1 MARGASPPASEG
13 KSRID
18 GEVANSMTTPLRDP
32 LAFLGEELED
42 LRARHLYR
50 PLRVMSSAQGP
61 IVSVDDRRLI
71 SLSSNDYLGLTHHPR
86 LREAALAAVRDF
98 GAGSGAV
105 RTIAGTMTMH
115 EELEA
120 ELASFKGTAATL
132 TFQSGFTANTGVIPT
147 ITGEQD
153 LIVSDALN
161 HASIIDGM
169 RLSKAPRK
177 IYKHADVDGLRAIL
191 DEAVE
196 KGREGTGL
204 PYRLILVVTDG
215 VFSMDGDIAPL
226 PGIVEAAEAAN
237 AAVFV
242 DDAHASGVLGRHGR
256 GSVDHFGLHGRVA
269 IQVGTL
275 SKAVGVLGGYVAG
288 SQDLRDILVQRA
300 RPFLFSTSHPPSV
313 AAACRE
319 AIRVML
325 DEPERID
332 RLWASTKRFKAELT
346 RLGFDTGRSETPITP
361 IIVGDP
367 DTAGRFSQRL
377 IEEGVFAQPVV
388 FPTVALDQAR
398 IRTIVTAAHADEQLD
413 RALGAFDVVGREL
426 GLIG

>member
-1 MARGASPPASEG
+1 
-13 KSRID
+13 
-18 GEVANSMTTPLRDP
+18 MTTNVHPDP
-32 LAFLGEELED
+32 LAFLGDELAD
-42 LRARHLYR
+42 LRERHLYR
-50 PLRVMSSAQGP
+50 PLRVMTSAQGP
-61 IVSVDDRRLI
+61 VVSVDERRLI

-98 GAGSGAV
+98 GVGSGAV
-105 RTIAGTMTMH
+105 RTIAGTMSLH
-115 EELEA
+115 EELER
-120 ELASFKGTAATL
+120 ELAAFKGTQAVLTL
-132 TFQSGFTANTGVIPT
+132 QSGFSANTGVIPT

-177 IYKHADVDGLRAIL
+177 IYPHGDIEALRGLLR
-191 DEAVE
+191 EAAE

-204 PYRLILVVTDG
+204 PYRLVLVVTDG
-215 VFSMDGDIAPL
+215 VFSMDGAIAPL
-226 PGIVEAAEAAN
+226 PQIVTAAEEFG

-242 DDAHASGVLGRHGR
+242 DDAHASGVLGRNGR

-288 SQDLRDILVQRA
+288 SQDLRDILIQRA
-300 RPFLFSTSHPPSV
+300 RPFLFSTSHPPAV

-319 AIRVML
+319 AIRVMQ
-325 DEPERID
+325 DEPDLIE
-332 RLWASTKRFKAELT
+332 RLWSNTRRFKAELK
-346 RLGFDTGRSETPITP
+346 RLGFDTGTSETPITP
-361 IIVGDP
+361 VMMGDP

-377 IEEGVFAQPVV
+377 FDEGVFAQPVV
-388 FPTVALDQAR
+388 YPTVAIDKAR
-398 IRTIVTAAHADEQLD
+398 IRTIVTAAHGEEQLD
-413 RALGAFDVVGREL
+413 RALETFATVGREL
-426 GLIG
+426 GLIR

>member
-1 MARGASPPASEG
+1 MTARS
-13 KSRID
+13 
-18 GEVANSMTTPLRDP
+18 DP
-32 LAFLGEELED
+32 LAFLADELAD

-61 IVSVDDRRLI
+61 IASVDEQRVI

-86 LREAALAAVRDF
+86 LRQAALHAVERY

-105 RTIAGTMTMH
+105 RTIAGTMTLH

-120 ELASFKGTAATL
+120 ELARFKGVEATL
-132 TFQSGFTANTGVIPT
+132 TFQSGFAANTGVLAA
-147 ITGEQD
+147 ITGDLD

-177 IYKHADVDGLRAIL
+177 IYPHADVTALRQIL
-191 DEAVE
+191 AEAE
-196 KGREGTGL
+196 EHGRPDSGE

-226 PGIVEAAEAAN
+226 PGIVEAAEAHG
-237 AAVFV
+237 AAVMV
-242 DDAHASGVLGRHGR
+242 DDAHASGVLGRNGR

-288 SQDLRDILVQRA
+288 SHDLHDLLAQRA
-300 RPFLFSTSHPPSV
+300 RPFLFSTSHPPAVV
-313 AAACRE
+313 AACLE
-319 AIRVML
+319 AIHVL
-325 DEPERID
+325 EDEPHLID
-332 RLWASTKRFKAELT
+332 RLWQNTRRFKSELA
-346 RLGFDTGRSETPITP
+346 RLGFDTAASETPITP
-361 IIVGDP
+361 VMMGDSA
-367 DTAGRFSQRL
+367 TAAAFSDRL
-377 IEEGVFAQPVV
+377 FGEGVFAQPIVY
-388 FPTVALDQAR
+388 PTVALDKAR
-398 IRTIVTAAHADEQLD
+398 IRTIVTAAHTDAQLD
-413 RALGAFDVVGREL
+413 RALTAFDRVGHEL
-426 GLIG
+426 GLLAG

>member
-1 MARGASPPASEG
+1 MKTG
-13 KSRID
+13 
-18 GEVANSMTTPLRDP
+18 TDP
-32 LAFLGEELED
+32 LAFIADELED
-42 LRARHLYR
+42 LRAKHLYR
-50 PLRVMSSAQGP
+50 PLRVMSAAQGP
-61 IVSVDDRRLI
+61 VTTMDGREVI

-86 LREAALAAVRDF
+86 LRDAALKAVEQF
-98 GAGSGAV
+98 GVGSGAV
-105 RTIAGTMTMH
+105 RTIAGDMTLH
-115 EELEA
+115 EALEA
-120 ELASFKGTAATL
+120 ELAEFKGTEAVL

-147 ITGEQD
+147 ITGEAD

-177 IYKHADVDGLRAIL
+177 VFPHKDVDALRAIL
-191 DEAVE
+191 AEARE
-196 KGREGTGL
+196 KGRADGSG

-226 PGIVEAAEAAN
+226 PGIVEAAEEFG

-242 DDAHASGVLGRHGR
+242 DDAHASGVLGRNGR

-288 SQDLRDILVQRA
+288 SADLRDLLIQRA
-300 RPFLFSTSHPPSV
+300 RPFLFSTSHPPAV

-319 AIRVML
+319 AIRVMVE
-325 DEPERID
+325 EPWLME
-332 RLWASTKRFKAELT
+332 RLWASTKRFKAELA

-361 IIVGDP
+361 VIVGDSE
-367 DTAGRFSQRL
+367 AAIRFSGRL
-377 IEEGVFAQPVV
+377 FEEGVFATSVIY
-388 FPTVALDQAR
+388 PTVALDQAR
-398 IRTIVTAAHADEQLD
+398 LRTIVTAALTDEHLD
-413 RALGAFDVVGREL
+413 RALAAFDKVGNEL
-426 GLIG
+426 GLIGA

>member
-1 MARGASPPASEG
+1 MATETR
-13 KSRID
+13 
-18 GEVANSMTTPLRDP
+18 RDP
-32 LAFLGEELED
+32 LAFLGDELAD

-86 LREAALAAVRDF
+86 LKEAALKAVRDF

-105 RTIAGTMTMH
+105 RTIAGTMTLH
-115 EELEA
+115 EELER
-120 ELASFKGTAATL
+120 ELAAFKGTEATL
-132 TFQSGFTANTGVIPT
+132 TFQSGFTANTGVVPT
-147 ITGEQD
+147 ITGEAD
-153 LIVSDALN
+153 LIVSDELN

-177 IYKHADVDGLRAIL
+177 IFKHADVDSLKAVL

-196 KGREGTGL
+196 KGRDATGE

-242 DDAHASGVLGRHGR
+242 DDAHASGVLGRDGR

-288 SQDLRDILVQRA
+288 SQDLRDILIQRA
-300 RPFLFSTSHPPSV
+300 RPFLFSTSHPPAV

-319 AIRVML
+319 AIKVMEE
-325 DEPERID
+325 EPELLE
-332 RLWASTKRFKAELT
+332 RLWTNTRRFKAELA

-361 IIVGDP
+361 VMMGDA

-377 IEEGVFAQPVV
+377 FEEGVFAQPVV
-388 FPTVALDQAR
+388 YPTVALDKAR
-398 IRTIVTAAHADEQLD
+398 IRTIVTAAHTDDLLD
-413 RALGAFDVVGREL
+413 RALAAFAAVGREL
-426 GLIG
+426 GLIAA